1 MKFYTMIT
9 EKLISGSVSA
19 VESFATKEEAE
30 TAMREDWEN
39 AVTEYKSTGKEP
51 LKEECLI
58 KDGYALL
65 IRRSSTDRNAPIEK
79 IEIWKIR
86 EAEFDVHVAIR
97 VEDGLVQEVRSN
109 TDVQVDVYDLSSPEF
124 PEEGEE
130 AERDKREKEWEEE
143 TRKPSWRH
151 VW

>member
-1 MKFYTMIT
+1 MKIYTMIT
-9 EKLISGSVSA
+9 EKLISGSISA

-79 IEIWKIR
+79 IG
-86 EAEFDVHVAIR
+86 EAEFDVQVAVR

-109 TDVQVDVYDLSSPEF
+109 TDVQVEVYDLSLPEF
-124 PEEGEE
+124 PEAGDED
-130 AERDKREKEWEEE
+130 ERDKREKEWEEV
-143 TRKPSWRH
+143 TRKPGWRQ